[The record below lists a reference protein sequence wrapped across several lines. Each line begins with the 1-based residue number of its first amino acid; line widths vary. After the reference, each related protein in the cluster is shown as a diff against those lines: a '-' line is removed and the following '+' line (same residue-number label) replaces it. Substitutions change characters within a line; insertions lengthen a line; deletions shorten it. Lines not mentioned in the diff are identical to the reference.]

1 MFRWNPENGLTESI
15 YSASAKQSI
24 PAKKLNGEIELA
36 AAGGSQNSDNSL
48 LVFEHAGDLF
58 LQNLKTGKRQN
69 LLKSSSSASNPN
81 FLSDGRISFLQ
92 ENQLLILNP
101 KNGSIRQVM
110 DFQSGAPKSS
120 KKLNS
125 QDSLISA
132 SELSLFNTLR
142 RKKEKSDFMKAE
154 QKAVKTD
161 TIPVFYLKG
170 RSFSHLPKISP
181 DGKFLAFQV
190 STEAKST
197 TTKVPS
203 YVNESGLTIEIPS
216 RENVGA
222 DQSSQEFYIVSVF
235 NNQSDTLK
243 SSDLPGILQQPDFYK
258 DYPKLRDKKP
268 TPRPFFVEEFL
279 WNPEGSR
286 LLVDVRSQDNKDRWL
301 MAWEAQTS
309 QWKTVSHQ
317 RDEAWIGG
325 PATEGNS
332 FGWVNSDKIWFL
344 SEESGFSHLYLL
356 NQVSGEK
363 TSLTSGK
370 FEVSSVQY
378 NSSQS
383 AFFYISN
390 EENPG
395 IHSIYK
401 LSLKPKSKPEKISRF
416 SGGHEFTLSPD
427 GKQLAYRFSTATKP
441 WELYIQEA
449 RQGANSIQITR
460 SAASPEFQKLNLAEP
475 EYVLIPA
482 SDGAK
487 IQARLY
493 KPSQG
498 KANGAGVIFVH
509 GAGYLQNAHRHWSHY
524 FREFMFHQMLM
535 EEGFTVL
542 DIDYRGSAGYG
553 RDWRTGIYR
562 HMGGKDLEDQTDA
575 AQWMGSKL
583 GLDSARIGIYGGSY
597 GGFITLMALCTKPG
611 VFRCGAALRSVTD
624 WMHYNHG
631 YTSNILNTPEE
642 DSLSYRRSS
651 PINFA
656 QGLQGRLLMCHGMVD
671 VNVHYQDIVRFSQ
684 RLVELGKQNWEL
696 ASYPVEDHAFTEPE
710 SWLDEYR
717 RIHRIFREELL
728 LKK

>member
-1 MFRWNPENGLTESI
+1 LI
-15 YSASAKQSI
+15 
-24 PAKKLNGEIELA
+24 
-36 AAGGSQNSDNSL
+36 
-48 LVFEHAGDLF
+48 
-58 LQNLKTGKRQN
+58 
-69 LLKSSSSASNPN
+69 SNPI
-81 FLSDGRISFLQ
+81 FLADGRIAYLQ
-92 ENQLLILNP
+92 ENQLRIFNP
-101 KNGSIRQVM
+101 KNGSIRQPIN
-110 DFQSGAPKSS
+110 FHSGAPKSS
-120 KKLNS
+120 KKPNT

-142 RKKEKSDFMKAE
+142 RKKEKSDFLKSE
-154 QKAVKTD
+154 QKALKTD
-161 TIPVFYLKG
+161 TIPVFYLND
-170 RSFSHLPKISP
+170 RSFSHLPKIST
-181 DGKFLAFQV
+181 DGKFLAFQL

-203 YVNESGLTIEIPS
+203 YVNETGLTFEIPS

-222 DQSSQEFYIVSVF
+222 VQSSQEFYIVSLF

-243 SSDLPGILQQPDFYK
+243 SSDLPGISQQPDFYK
-258 DYPKLRDKKP
+258 DYPKLKNKKP
-268 TPRPFFVEEFL
+268 APRPFFVEDFL
-279 WNPEGSR
+279 WNPEGNR

-301 MAWEAQTS
+301 MVWEAQS
-309 QWKTVSHQ
+309 RQWKTASHQ

-325 PATEGNS
+325 PASDGNS
-332 FGWVNSDKIWFL
+332 FGWVNADKIWFL
-344 SEESGFSHLYLL
+344 SEESGFSHLYLF
-356 NQVSGEK
+356 NQESGEK

-370 FEVSSVQY
+370 FEVSSVQFS
-378 NSSQS
+378 SSQS

-401 LSLKPKSKPEKISRF
+401 LSLKPKSKPEKISAF

-427 GKQLAYRFSTATKP
+427 EKQIAYRFSTATKP

-449 RQGANSIQITR
+449 RAGANPVQITR
-460 SAASPEFQKLNLAEP
+460 SAASPEFQKLNFAEP

-482 SDGAK
+482 ADGSK
-487 IQARLY
+487 VPARLY
-493 KPSQG
+493 KPKTG
-498 KANGAGVIFVH
+498 NENGAGVIFVH
-509 GAGYLQNAHRHWSHY
+509 GAGYLQNAHRHWSNY

-562 HMGGKDLEDQTDA
+562 HMGGKDLDDQIDA
-575 AQWMGSKL
+575 AGWMTSNLNVDAK
-583 GLDSARIGIYGGSY
+583 RIGIYGGSY

-684 RLVELGKQNWEL
+684 RLIELGKQNWEL
-696 ASYPVEDHAFTEPE
+696 ASYPLEDHGFTEPE